1 MDFEGVPAPWDT
13 ILALIVGPVGAF
25 VMMGLAVYFVWKLFR
40 EAQHENKA
48 NMATV
53 RVLTTVLEDLK
64 DELQIWREAGMRSMK

>member
-1 MDFEGVPAPWDT
+1 MNFEGVPAPWDT

-25 VMMGLAVYFVWKLFR
+25 VMLCLALYFVWRLFR

-53 RVLTTVLEDLK
+53 AVLTEVLKDLK
-64 DELQIWREAGMRSMK
+64 DELRIWREAGKERS